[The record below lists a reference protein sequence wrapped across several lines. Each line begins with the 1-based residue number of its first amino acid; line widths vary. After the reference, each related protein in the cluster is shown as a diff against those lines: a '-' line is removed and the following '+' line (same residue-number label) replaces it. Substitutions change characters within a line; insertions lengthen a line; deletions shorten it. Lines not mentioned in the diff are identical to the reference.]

1 MELLHI
7 VEYITTN
14 KYQLF
19 PASNTQ
25 EMPSYRAWVLTTHV
39 RDWKVEYGPA
49 LKRVKR
55 CEQWKFR
62 DNRLPQIHG
71 RRNCHPSRA
80 LKITGEIDCS
90 VLHK

>member
-25 EMPSYRAWVLTTHV
+25 GMPSYRAWVLTTHV
-39 RDWKVEYGPA
+39 RDWEVEYGPA
-49 LKRVKR
+49 LERVK
-55 CEQWKFR
+55 EDQHK
-62 DNRLPQIHG
+62 NRIYG
-71 RRNCHPSRA
+71 
-80 LKITGEIDCS
+80 
-90 VLHK
+90 